1 LDVPPFTPEGK
12 KMKALTAKLPEH
24 FARGREL
31 ETLIRKNL
39 KGIVYE
45 L

>member
-1 LDVPPFTPEGK
+1 
-12 KMKALTAKLPEH
+12 MKALTANLPEH

-31 ETLIRKNL
+31 ETLIRENL
-39 KGIVYE
+39 KGMVYE